1 MNDMKIEPLI
11 KELQKTQKKLQ
22 EVKAASESYKGRLYH
37 AQKLLTAA
45 QSKID
50 GTTAALDQTRS
61 TMLEMITGM
70 NYILKGK
77 SYHGNVLMTAVEML
91 EYEGFWRDHKLTP
104 LGQVIEKLLIASRS
118 IEEFNKLTVK
128 YRS

>member
-1 MNDMKIEPLI
+1 MNEMKIEPLM

-22 EVKAASESYKGRLYH
+22 VTKSASESYKGRLYH
-37 AQKLLTAA
+37 AQKLLTDA

-61 TMLEMITGM
+61 TMLEILTGI

-77 SYHGNVLMTAVEML
+77 SYHGNVLMTAVELL
-91 EYEGFWRDHKLTP
+91 EYEGFWIDNKLTS
-104 LGQVIEKLLIASRS
+104 LEQVAEKVLLASRS
-118 IEEFNKLTVK
+118 DDEFNKLTVK